1 MLTIGITGGTGSGKT
16 TILNQIKEKFNEKDI
31 GFISQDSYYNDN
43 GDLSFEEKN
52 KINFDH
58 PDAVDFEL
66 MINHL
71 IDLKNGVNINQPIYS
86 FFDHNRT
93 EKTKTIESKKIMIV
107 EGILILNN
115 KKLRD
120 LIDIKV
126 FIESSVDLR
135 FKRRLNRDISE
146 RGRSEEEVIELFN
159 NRLNEMH
166 KLYVEPMKKFCDI
179 IITNNK
185 KKIIEINPLIKIIN
199 KNLYNEN

>member
-16 TILNQIKEKFNEKDI
+16 TILEEIKKEFSKSDI

-58 PDAVDFEL
+58 PEAVDFDL

-71 IDLKNGVNINQPIYS
+71 NLLKNGKNINQPIYS

-93 EKTKTIESKKIMIV
+93 EKTELIEPKKIMVI
-107 EGILILNN
+107 EGLLILTN

-120 LIDIKV
+120 LIDVKV
-126 FIESSVDLR
+126 FVDSKSNLR
-135 FKRRLNRDISE
+135 FKRRLNRDINE
-146 RGRSEEEVIELFN
+146 RGRSEKEVIAPAFHL
-159 NRLNEMH
+159 RSCSRHQPGRSPRWL
-166 KLYVEPMKKFCDI
+166 D
-179 IITNNK
+179 
-185 KKIIEINPLIKIIN
+185 
-199 KNLYNEN
+199 

>member
-16 TILNQIKEKFNEKDI
+16 TILNKIKEKFNEKDI
-31 GFISQDSYYNDN
+31 GFISQDSYYNVN

-93 EKTKTIESKKIMIV
+93 EETKTIETYLN
-107 EGILILNN
+107 GILTH
-115 KKLRD
+115 
-120 LIDIKV
+120 IDSNL
-126 FIESSVDLR
+126 IESKP
-135 FKRRLNRDISE
+135 FKVVLSLETLKI
-146 RGRSEEEVIELFN
+146 
-159 NRLNEMH
+159 
-166 KLYVEPMKKFCDI
+166 YI
-179 IITNNK
+179 IIY
-185 KKIIEINPLIKIIN
+185 
-199 KNLYNEN
+199 KNV

>member
-16 TILNQIKEKFNEKDI
+16 TILNQIKEKFNEEDI

-58 PDAVDFEL
+58 PNAVDFEL

-185 KKIIEINPLIKIIN
+185 KKLIEINPLIKIIN
-199 KNLYNEN
+199 KNL

>member
-16 TILNQIKEKFNEKDI
+16 TILNQIIEKFNEEDI

-185 KKIIEINPLIKIIN
+185 KNLIEINPLIKIIN
-199 KNLYNEN
+199 KNL

>member
-16 TILNQIKEKFNEKDI
+16 TILNQIKEKFNEEDI

-66 MINHL
+66 MLNHL

-185 KKIIEINPLIKIIN
+185 KNLIEINPLIKIIN
-199 KNLYNEN
+199 KNL

>member
-185 KKIIEINPLIKIIN
+185 KKLIEINPLIKIIN
-199 KNLYNEN
+199 KNLSNET

>member
-93 EKTKTIESKKIMIV
+93 EKTKTIESKKIMII

-185 KKIIEINPLIKIIN
+185 KKLIEINPLIKIIN
-199 KNLYNEN
+199 KNL

>member
-1 MLTIGITGGTGSGKT
+1 MLTIGLTGGTGSGKT

-58 PDAVDFEL
+58 PNAVDFEL

-185 KKIIEINPLIKIIN
+185 KNLIEINPLIEIIN
-199 KNLYNEN
+199 KNL

>member
-16 TILNQIKEKFNEKDI
+16 TILNQIIEKFNEKDI

-185 KKIIEINPLIKIIN
+185 KK
-199 KNLYNEN
+199 

>member
-71 IDLKNGVNINQPIYS
+71 FDLKNGVNINQPIYS

-185 KKIIEINPLIKIIN
+185 KKLIEINPLIKIIN
-199 KNLYNEN
+199 KNL

>member
-71 IDLKNGVNINQPIYS
+71 IDLKNGVDINQPIYS

-93 EKTKTIESKKIMIV
+93 RETKTIESKKIMIV

-159 NRLNEMH
+159 DRLNEMH

-185 KKIIEINPLIKIIN
+185 KNLIEINPLIKIIN

>member
-86 FFDHNRT
+86 FLDHNRT

-166 KLYVEPMKKFCDI
+166 KLYVEPMKKLCDI

-185 KKIIEINPLIKIIN
+185 KKLIEINPLIKIIN
-199 KNLYNEN
+199 KNL

>member
-16 TILNQIKEKFNEKDI
+16 TILNQIKEKFNDKDI
-31 GFISQDSYYNDN
+31 GFIYQDSYYNDN

-185 KKIIEINPLIKIIN
+185 KKLIEINPLIKIIN
-199 KNLYNEN
+199 KNL

>member
-31 GFISQDSYYNDN
+31 CFISQDSYYNDN

-86 FFDHNRT
+86 FFNHNRT

-107 EGILILNN
+107 EGTLILNN

-185 KKIIEINPLIKIIN
+185 KKLIEINPLIKIIN
-199 KNLYNEN
+199 KNL

>member
-16 TILNQIKEKFNEKDI
+16 TILEEIKKEFSKSDI

-58 PDAVDFEL
+58 PEAVDFDL

-71 IDLKNGVNINQPIYS
+71 NLLKNGKNINQPIYS

-93 EKTKTIESKKIMIV
+93 EKTALIEPKKIMVI
-107 EGILILNN
+107 EGLLILTN

-120 LIDIKV
+120 LIDVKV
-126 FIESSVDLR
+126 FVDSKSNLR
-135 FKRRLNRDISE
+135 FKRRLNRDVNE

-159 NRLNEMH
+159 KRLNEMH
-166 KLYVEPMKKFCDI
+166 KMYVEPMMKYCDI
-179 IITNNK
+179 IIDNNTNNS
-185 KKIIEINPLIKIIN
+185 IEIDSLIKII
-199 KNLYNEN
+199 KNHL

>member
-16 TILNQIKEKFNEKDI
+16 TILNQIKEKFNEEDI

-185 KKIIEINPLIKIIN
+185 KNLIEINPLIKIIN
-199 KNLYNEN
+199 KNL

>member
-185 KKIIEINPLIKIIN
+185 KKLIEINPLIKIIN
-199 KNLYNEN
+199 KNL

>member
-16 TILNQIKEKFNEKDI
+16 TILNQIIEKFNEKDI

-185 KKIIEINPLIKIIN
+185 KNLIEINPLIEIIN
-199 KNLYNEN
+199 KNL